1 MEARP
6 WAGSPGVNL
15 SHSVLIVP
23 HGAGPLSY
31 KINFELDGNI

>member
-23 HGAGPLSY
+23 HGAGPLKVIKLILS
-31 KINFELDGNI
+31 